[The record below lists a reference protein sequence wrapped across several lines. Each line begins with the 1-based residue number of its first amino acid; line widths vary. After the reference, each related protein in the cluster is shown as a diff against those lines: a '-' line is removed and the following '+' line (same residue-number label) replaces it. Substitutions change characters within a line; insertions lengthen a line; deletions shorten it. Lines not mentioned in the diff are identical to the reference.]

1 MGITTTTSEQ
11 WKMLQA
17 NGREDYWI
25 MSDVVG
31 LDEPFTRS
39 NGTVMAR
46 VYERLTKASRRRA
59 EGFEDRIPVSE
70 AHYRR
75 GVYDAFKA
83 LQEELDA

>member
-1 MGITTTTSEQ
+1 MIDQDTNILIDVDRTFT
-11 WKMLQA
+11 K
-17 NGREDYWI
+17 
-25 MSDVVG
+25 SDGSIV
-31 LDEPFTRS
+31 
-39 NGTVMAR
+39 AR

-83 LQEELDA
+83 LQEELNLLVTLPNDK